1 MFGLKGYN
9 YDSFTKDILLKAAAK
24 TKFGSGP
31 EPGDTAPD
39 FQGRTIDGEK
49 IRLSD
54 FKGEKNVVLTFGSA
68 TCPFTAASMEGLND
82 LYDEYSGDDV
92 EFLFVYVREAHP
104 GEKLGRHDSLDD
116 KRDAAEI
123 FREEEDV
130 DMPVIVD
137 DLSGKIHKKYGALP
151 NSTYIIDKSGRIA
164 FRSLWTR
171 VRVLENA
178 LDELLERQEERDT
191 DHAIV
196 QGGEDTSMPLATAM
210 FHAHRA
216 LDRGGDRAI
225 EEFRRELGIPGR
237 LVHTASRVAQ
247 PISLHPGRAIAAAL
261 VAGGVIAGG
270 LVLGRKLRQRRYS
283 SLRSPYRYQ
292 GVPRP
297 GQNESDYAV
306 GI

>member
-1 MFGLKGYN
+1 MFGLKRYN
-9 YDSFTKDILLKAAAK
+9 YDSFTKGVLLKAAAK

-31 EPGDTAPD
+31 EAGDDAPD
-39 FQGRTIDGEK
+39 FQGRTLDGEK

-54 FKGEKNVVLTFGSA
+54 FEGEKNVVLTFGSA
-68 TCPFTAASMEGLND
+68 TCPFTAASIEGLND
-82 LYDEYSGDDV
+82 LFDEYSGDDV

-104 GEKLGRHDSLDD
+104 GEKLSRHESLDD
-116 KRDAAEI
+116 KRAAAEM
-123 FREEEDV
+123 FSEEEDIAIPIV
-130 DMPVIVD
+130 VD
-137 DLSGKIHKKYGALP
+137 DLRGKIHKKYGALP
-151 NSTYIIDKSGRIA
+151 NPTYIIDKSGRIA

-171 VRVLENA
+171 ASVLETA
-178 LDELLERQEERDT
+178 LDELLELQEERDT

-196 QGGEDTSMPLATAM
+196 QGGEDTSMPLAAAM

-237 LVHTASRVAQ
+237 LMHTASRVAQ
-247 PISLHPGRAIAAAL
+247 PIALHPGRAIATAL
-261 VAGGVIAGG
+261 VAGGVITGG
-270 LVLGRKLRQRRYS
+270 LLLGRKLRQRRYS